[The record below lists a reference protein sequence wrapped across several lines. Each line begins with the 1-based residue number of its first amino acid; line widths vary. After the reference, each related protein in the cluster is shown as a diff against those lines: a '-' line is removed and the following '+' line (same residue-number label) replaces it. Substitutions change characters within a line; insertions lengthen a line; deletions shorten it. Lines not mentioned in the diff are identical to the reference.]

1 VTDQAI
7 AGTGLGLALVKCLV
21 QHVNGA
27 IEVFSHPLEGATFWE
42 TCFTLTLPQVL
53 DSTKI

>member
-27 IEVFSHPLEGATFWE
+27 IEASSRPLEGSTSWE

-53 DSTKI
+53 DTIKV